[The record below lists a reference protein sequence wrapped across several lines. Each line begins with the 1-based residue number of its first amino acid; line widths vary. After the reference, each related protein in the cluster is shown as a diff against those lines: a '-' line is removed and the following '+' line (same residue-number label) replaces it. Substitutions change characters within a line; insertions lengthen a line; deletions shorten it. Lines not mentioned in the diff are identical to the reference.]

1 MQALRIIVVAVVFG
15 VLIGG
20 AAAYVEVYR
29 SGAGE
34 IVAPSTAR
42 IPTQKQPPTPTDEEV
57 PRVHVDEPTFQFGT
71 MQRNTT
77 KSHHFTVKNTG
88 GAPLTLKVGPT
99 SCKCTLGEVSGDAL
113 PPGSTTTVKLE
124 WSALSGNGPFRQTAT
139 LLTNDPLASNVELTI
154 EGQIT
159 DATNVSPPEFLFDK
173 IPSGE
178 SKSAEV
184 FVMAMLDED
193 ELTVS
198 EPKFSDPSTSEQF
211 EVKIEPA
218 AKTELPNP
226 AAKAGARITVTAKPG
241 LPIGRVYQSL
251 SVRTNLAD
259 AEKLEIPLIGRVVG
273 DISVHGIG
281 WNEELGVLS
290 LGKVKSST
298 GRRDRVNIVVRGAG
312 ADAVKLEVVSSDPP
326 ELKATIGEARKL
338 RDTLVHIPVEIEVP
352 AGTRPMV
359 RLDTA
364 QGEEGRV
371 VLKTSH
377 PTVKELVLGVRF
389 AVER

>member
-1 MQALRIIVVAVVFG
+1 MPGLRIIIVSAIVGALV
-15 VLIGG
+15 GG

-29 SGAGE
+29 HGADV
-34 IVAPSTAR
+34 IAAPSVAR
-42 IPTQKQPPTPTDEEV
+42 VPTQKQPPLPTDENV
-57 PRVHVDEPTFQFGT
+57 PRVQVDEPIFQFGT

-77 KSHHFTVKNTG
+77 KSHHFTVKNIG

-99 SCKCTLGEVSGDAL
+99 SCKCTLGEVSGDAI
-113 PPGSTTTVKLE
+113 PPGGSTTVKLE
-124 WSALSGNGPFRQTAT
+124 WSALTGNGPFRQTAT
-139 LLTNDPLASNVELTI
+139 LITNDPLASNLELQI

-173 IPSGE
+173 ITIGE

-184 FVMAMLDED
+184 FVMGMIED
-193 ELTVS
+193 ELSVS
-198 EPKFSDPSTSEQF
+198 EPKFADPATSEQF
-211 EVKIEPA
+211 DVKIEPA
-218 AKTELPNP
+218 EITALPNP
-226 AAKAGARITVTAKPG
+226 AAKAGVRITVTAKPG
-241 LPIGRVYQSL
+241 LPIGRVYQTL

-273 DISVHGIG
+273 DISVHGLD

-298 GRRDRVNIVVRGAG
+298 GRRARVNIVVRGAG
-312 ADAVKLEVVSSDPP
+312 ANDVQLEVVSSDPP
-326 ELKATIGEARKL
+326 ELKATIGEASKL
-338 RDTLVHIPVEIEVP
+338 RDTLVHIPVQIEVP

-371 VLKTSH
+371 VLKTNH